1 MKPTSDSA
9 WKRVWSRRPDFLSVM
24 LAVVMVIL
32 LLWVTFELWIPHLL
46 PR

>member
-1 MKPTSDSA
+1 
-9 WKRVWSRRPDFLSVM
+9 M